1 LKLWR
6 AAPVNESMKS
16 LMGLAFVALTI
27 WAPAARAGAEWLHVE
42 VRESDWRSASVV
54 VNLPMS
60 SLTRAL
66 PLLPESRLRGC
77 RLRIGPAGISEQ
89 QLRGLIAGL
98 VSTGSASCDCDGQRI
113 SAVVEG
119 GSVRFDVRESRGEDQ
134 VSARLPL
141 SVVQALGSG
150 TGPGLDYLAALNVV
164 AALGGGELALVTAD
178 RAVVRIW
185 LDDLAVPP
193 TRP

>member
-1 LKLWR
+1 
-6 AAPVNESMKS
+6 MKS
-16 LMGLAFVALTI
+16 LLGLAFVALTI
-27 WAPAARAGAEWLHVE
+27 FAPEARAGAEWLHVE
-42 VRESDWRSASVV
+42 VRESDLRGASVV

-77 RLRIGPAGISEQ
+77 RLWIGPAGISEH
-89 QLRGLIAGL
+89 QLRDLIASL

-119 GSVRFDVRESRGEDQ
+119 ESVRFDVRETWGDDR
-134 VSARLPL
+134 VSALIPL
-141 SVVQALGSG
+141 AVVQALGSG

-164 AALGGGELALVTAD
+164 ASLGGGELALVTAD
-178 RAVVRIW
+178 HAAVRIW
-185 LDDLAVPP
+185 LDDLAVPL

>member
-1 LKLWR
+1 
-6 AAPVNESMKS
+6 MKPF
-16 LMGLAFVALTI
+16 LGLAFVALTI
-27 WAPAARAGAEWLHVE
+27 FAPAARAGAEWLHIE

-77 RLRIGPAGISEQ
+77 RIRIGHAGIREH
-89 QLRGLIAGL
+89 QLRELIGSL

-119 GSVRFDVRESRGEDQ
+119 ESVRFDARETWKGER
-134 VSARLPL
+134 VSALIPL
-141 SVVQALGSG
+141 AVVEALGSG

-164 AALGGGELALVTAD
+164 ASLGGGELALITAD
-178 RAVVRIW
+178 DAAVRIW

>member
-1 LKLWR
+1 
-6 AAPVNESMKS
+6 MKS
-16 LMGLAFVALTI
+16 LLGLAFVALTI

-66 PLLPESRLRGC
+66 PLLPDSRLRGC
-77 RLRIGPAGISEQ
+77 RLRVGHAGISER
-89 QLRGLIAGL
+89 QLRGLIASL

-119 GSVRFDVRESRGEDQ
+119 DSVRFDIHETWGDDR

-150 TGPGLDYLAALNVV
+150 AGPGLDYLAALNVV
-164 AALGGGELALVTAD
+164 ASLGGGELALVTAD
-178 RAVVRIW
+178 DAAVRIW
-185 LDDLAVPP
+185 LDDRAVPP